1 MDISSEM
8 RSEHTFIK
16 WGQNSSFLLL
26 ICFGSLIYIITCEF
40 YLNDASSLKIMATDS
55 YNSLTAYFR
64 RFAYDL
70 SETDS
75 GIDHL
80 YELGTCLSNASL
92 LNQRAGLRPSLDR
105 DTYNC
110 THLMALSQK
119 NDGRLGNQMFQAASL
134 IGIAH
139 WHGYTPI
146 FNTTFNLNRIFRLTY
161 SYSFN
166 VNNLHQVRE
175 DIAGEQCEKFY
186 NLDHA
191 KNWSLA
197 GYLQSWKY
205 FHNATEKIKRAFTF
219 KHKYSTHATKYLDS
233 IRKRD
238 VENVC
243 VHVRRGDFLRVYKIG
258 YTFVPKSYIE
268 RAMGVFYRRYS
279 KVQFIFVSDDMKW
292 CSRNF
297 INQNDTYFSPFRDNV
312 LDLALLASCDHVI
325 ITSGSYGWW
334 GAWLAGGI
342 TVYFLGFPDPGS
354 WLDTQYNTAD
364 YYPEHWIGMY

>member
-64 RFAYDL
+64 RFADDL

-75 GIDHL
+75 GMDHS

-92 LNQRAGLRPSLDR
+92 LNQQAGLRPSLDL
-105 DTYNC
+105 DTFNC
-110 THLMALSQK
+110 THLMTLSPN

-146 FNTTFNLNRIFRLTY
+146 FHKTFNLHGVFRLTNN
-161 SYSFN
+161 YSFT
-166 VNNLHQVRE
+166 VKNLHHVSQ
-175 DIAGEQCEKFY
+175 DNTGNYCEKFY
-186 NLDHA
+186 HLDHA
-191 KNWSLA
+191 KNWSLV

-205 FHNATEKIKRAFTF
+205 FHNVEEKIRRTFTF
-219 KHKYSTHATKYLDS
+219 KHTYISDATKYLGS
-233 IRKRD
+233 IRKNG
-238 VENVC
+238 VKNVC
-243 VHVRRGDFLRVYKIG
+243 VHVRRGDFLRFYKEG
-258 YTFVPKSYIE
+258 FTVAPRSYIA
-268 RAMGVFYRRYS
+268 RAMEVFYRRFA
-279 KVQFIFVSDDMKW
+279 KVQFIFVSDDIKW
-292 CSRNF
+292 CNRNF
-297 INQNDTYFSPFRDNV
+297 MNQNDTYFSPFKDPAQ
-312 LDLALLASCDHVI
+312 DLALLASCDHVI

-334 GAWLAGGI
+334 GALLAGGM
-342 TVYFLGFPDPGS
+342 TVYYLGYPEPGS
-354 WLDTQYNTAD
+354 WLATQFNTTE
-364 YYPEHWIGMY
+364 YYPERWIGMY